1 MVCSTQLQNLFA
13 YTQQWHAQPKQE
25 VEKLTQ
31 WFYLLCWIIVPAHLP
46 RKFSDFLM
54 PQISFPV
61 ILSFDLNEI
70 RFWPVLSDGCIKSL
84 DSELAHTTWSCIS
97 LK

>member
-13 YTQQWHAQPKQE
+13 YTQQWHAQPEEE
-25 VEKLTQ
+25 VGKLSGST
-31 WFYLLCWIIVPAHLP
+31 FFVGLSVPNHLP
-46 RKFSDFLM
+46 RKYSDFLV
-54 PQISFPV
+54 PQICFPV
-61 ILSFDLNEI
+61 ILFIWLKWNFS
-70 RFWPVLSDGCIKSL
+70 PVLSHGCIKSL